1 MVDIGDL
8 ERWRKDPASFI
19 EECLFNPETGE
30 PFELFDAERE
40 FLKHSFQLDAS
51 GRLLYPEQVYSG
63 PKKTGKT
70 LGLRSISAHSSSL
83 TKFFNRRRI
92 IRSTS
97 KLTSSKQF

>member
-1 MVDIGDL
+1 MVDISDL

-30 PFELFDAERE
+30 PFELLDAERE

-51 GRLLYPEQVYSG
+51 GRLLYPEQLYSG

-70 LGLRSISAHSSSL
+70 LFASL
-83 TKFFNRRRI
+83 IT
-92 IRSTS
+92 
-97 KLTSSKQF
+97 LTAVLLFGGQYAEAFCFANDQEQ